1 MATPYLTVDAAEA
14 ILEDTY
20 AITDIALSDGDM
32 LAASLELDR
41 YAGPFIGERYASD
54 QDLAFPRSIEP
65 DGTATTSEEPPAE
78 VLHWV
83 ALRAYELSRE
93 DEPPVTSRGLI
104 GASVTYGRAA
114 IPRTTRLME
123 SLLSPYQLKVGER
136 L

>member
-41 YAGPFIGERYASD
+41 YEGPFIGARYVYDQER
-54 QDLAFPRSIEP
+54 AFPRSVEP
-65 DGTATTSEEPPAE
+65 DGTATDSEEPPSE